1 MNGGNGDGDLLLG
14 GWLRLG
20 WLHRGCM
27 LQIAALVTALEVER
41 PGRSGSQR
49 AETILSPE
57 EGDGLIGAVR
67 LGTQIF

>member
-1 MNGGNGDGDLLLG
+1 
-14 GWLRLG
+14 
-20 WLHRGCM
+20 M